1 MPDKCLSES
10 QMTELRRIYRDE
22 SPSMDQLAKM
32 FHVSKGTVVNVIHNY
47 PYTTSPEDYR
57 EREYRNMRNML
68 SAVIESLRTEAGTV
82 ESDMLHVTSIHQREV
97 FLLSIASENSA
108 AMLERVKKERLNSEK
123 NAWDALDKG
132 DYITFAHNAKL
143 WAHLNDIA
151 GDQKKNPFLEIR
163 DKINTRNKACSLRF
177 SGIEKLMTDMS
188 AIRNPVQ
195 NVYTGSISDDLWKE
209 LRPVI
214 DNDKRIKGNRPADPR
229 TILSGLL
236 YAMQHGCSLRQIP
249 AKYGKKTALH
259 QYWQRWWYQGLFQL
273 LWEICPKW
281 PELQSV
287 SGSLANM
294 EKYRVAFP
302 GKLPKFYEIM
312 EGSR

>member
-68 SAVIESLRTEAGTV
+68 SAVIESLRAEAGAV
-82 ESDMLHVTSIHQREV
+82 ESDMLQLTSIHQREV

-163 DKINTRNKACSLRF
+163 DKVNTRNKACSLRF
-177 SGIEKLMTDMS
+177 SGLERENMDKSIISNSVPDKNYVISS
-188 AIRNPVQ
+188 A
-195 NVYTGSISDDLWKE
+195 LWKE
-209 LRPVI
+209 LNLRY
-214 DNDKRIKGNRPADPR
+214 DKKSKPPADGR
-229 TILSGLL
+229 LLLSGLL
-236 YAMQHGCSLRQIP
+236 YAMRTGCSLRHIP
-249 AKYGKKTALH
+249 NRYGKKSVIH
-259 QYWQRWWYQGLFQL
+259 KYWQRWWYQGLFQL

-312 EGSR
+312 EGEKENEK